1 MIGLLLLIPIL
12 CISFSLY
19 IVSLI
24 DFVLANNL
32 DILMV
37 SLTAFI
43 NIIVSFFVIKIFIRD
58 NEHIA
63 FIMNLDKLSSLIHG
77 YFSFIIMF
85 LFGLSLVINSFL
97 FKINVNNLTIGT
109 IIIGVFIYITIEHVL
124 MSKEYILKLV
134 DIDDSESNVNRLI
147 FESNNEEEF
156 EHYVSK
162 KEKYKVN
169 SKYLC
174 KVGKSSKCIKK
185 IIKEVIELD

>member
-1 MIGLLLLIPIL
+1 MISLLLLIPIL

-24 DFVLANNL
+24 DFISANNL

-37 SLTAFI
+37 SSTAFI

-63 FIMNLDKLSSLIHG
+63 FIMNLDRKSSLIHG

-85 LFGLSLVINSFL
+85 LFGASLVINSFS
-97 FKINVNNLTIGT
+97 FKININNLTIGSV
-109 IIIGVFIYITIEHVL
+109 IIVMFIYITIVHVL

-147 FESNNEEEF
+147 FENNDEEEF
-156 EHYVSK
+156 EYYVSK

-169 SKYLC
+169 NKYLC
-174 KVGKSSKCIKK
+174 KVGKSSRCIKK
-185 IIKEVIELD
+185 IIKEVV